1 MGELQHGSDGRRPVT
16 LVTGFAGSGR
26 PSPIDAALMVPVLAR
41 TAVVGNRRTARGDMF
56 LAPKPLFR
64 SCRTAESPLSLE
76 LGAVRLTH
84 RGKVIPP
91 PPINNR
97 Q

>member
-1 MGELQHGSDGRRPVT
+1 VT
-16 LVTGFAGSGR
+16 LVIGFAGSGR

-41 TAVVGNRRTARGDMF
+41 TAVLGNHSRVRDGMV
-56 LAPKPLFR
+56 LAPNPLFR

-76 LGAVRLTH
+76 PGAVRLTH